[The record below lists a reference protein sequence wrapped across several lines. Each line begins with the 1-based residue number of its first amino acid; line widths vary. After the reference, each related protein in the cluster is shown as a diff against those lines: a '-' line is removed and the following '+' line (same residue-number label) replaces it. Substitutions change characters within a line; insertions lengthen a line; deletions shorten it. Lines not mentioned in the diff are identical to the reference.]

1 VVVIH
6 LRVTFRTCGVPRLRL
21 AKRPGMKSSE
31 PKTNEIAAAITRAA
45 GQCECDGQH
54 CSADYHGTPVAK
66 SPGSNPILA
75 RCARKIESTPGE
87 WRAKLVHGVVLLYC
101 PPCYMAA
108 EDP

>member
-1 VVVIH
+1 
-6 LRVTFRTCGVPRLRL
+6 
-21 AKRPGMKSSE
+21 MKSSE
-31 PKTNEIAAAITRAA
+31 PKADEIAAAVTRAA
-45 GQCECDGQH
+45 GQCECDGQY
-54 CSADYHGTPVAK
+54 CSPDYHGTSTARITTP
-66 SPGSNPILA
+66 NRILA